1 MKTNIHTKFLQKK
14 SDEQLLQLVNNL
26 SQADDVRLAA
36 LWLLQERNITE
47 NIPLHLEM
55 QLEMNIAGRSEDLKE
70 YAEKHGLEDMEIPQV
85 IKIAAYLTLVPIVL
99 FIIQLVI
106 FNQLNMLIFNT
117 TILLNIAVMLMLVIV
132 CIFILNGKQWPRI
145 VMSII
150 LALNI
155 IFIVS
160 GWNGLIQIFRML
172 PNMGIFIF
180 ILTIIE
186 LGSKITVV
194 AMLFSQKANRFYRG
208 GKQITENVLDQ
219 L

>member
-70 YAEKHGLEDMEIPQV
+70 YAEKHGLEDMEIPKI
-85 IKIAAYLTLVPIVL
+85 IKIAAYLTLIPSAL
-99 FIIQLVI
+99 FIIQLII
-106 FNQLNMLIFNT
+106 FNQLNILVFNT

-132 CIFILNGKQWPRI
+132 CIFILHGKQWPRI
-145 VMSII
+145 VISVI
-150 LALNI
+150 LVINI
-155 IFIVS
+155 IFVIAT
-160 GWNGLIQIFRML
+160 WDQFIQLFRML
-172 PNMGIFIF
+172 PNMGIFLF
-180 ILTIIE
+180 LLTIVDI
-186 LGSKITVV
+186 GSKIVV
-194 AMLFSQKANRFYRG
+194 LSMLFSQKANRFYRG

-219 L
+219 M